1 MRRGQALQDI
11 ANASD
16 GQKVASEHW
25 EPVLEAARQHTVQP
39 DRLGLR
45 SRTAVRTLIPILGDQ
60 LSGRLAALR
69 DVDPSTTTILMMEV
83 ATEATYVK
91 HHPKKITLI
100 LSAMRHFAAA
110 LSAKG
115 WDVDYVHLDDPEN
128 AGSFTGEVG
137 RALARHAIDR
147 IRVVEAGEWRVQ
159 KMLESWQ
166 ARFGCPVEI
175 LADDRYICPIAD
187 FKRWAQGRRTLVMEF
202 FYREMRR
209 STGLL
214 MDGGQPEGGRWNF
227 DAENRKMPPR
237 GLNYPGPERF
247 EPDAITR
254 DVMALVQRRF
264 GTHFG
269 DLEPFGCPVPRAQ
282 AKLALTHFVANAL
295 SGFGDYQDAML
306 AEQDYLYHS
315 AVSPALN
322 CGLLTPREVCAAA
335 EAAYRAGNAPLN
347 AVEGFI
353 RQIIGWREY
362 VRGVYWLE
370 MPGMAD
376 ANALGATRPLPEFYW
391 TGETDMRCLARAV
404 DQTRRNAY
412 AHHIQRLMVLGNFAM
427 LAGVDPK
434 AIDAWFL
441 VVYADAYQWV
451 ELPNVIGMSQ
461 YADGGRLGSKPYAAG
476 GAYIN
481 RMSDYCTACRYDVK
495 AKTGP
500 DACPFNALYWDF
512 LARHE
517 ARFRSNRRMGN
528 MYATWDRMS
537 ETQRAAYRASAR
549 AFLDGLEPAGSG
561 WAR

>member
-1 MRRGQALQDI
+1 M
-11 ANASD
+11 
-16 GQKVASEHW
+16 
-25 EPVLEAARQHTVQP
+25 T
-39 DRLGLR
+39 
-45 SRTAVRTLIPILGDQ
+45 TLIPILGDQ

-69 DVDPSTTTILMMEV
+69 DVDPGTAIILMMEV

-100 LSAMRHFAAA
+100 LSAMRHFAASLQA
-110 LSAKG
+110 NG
-115 WDVDYVHLDDPEN
+115 WHVDYVQLDDPGN
-128 AGSFTGEVG
+128 TGSFTGEVE
-137 RALARHAIDR
+137 RALTRHAAEH

-159 KMLESWQ
+159 QMLESWQ

-175 LADDRYICPIAD
+175 LPDDRFICSIAD
-187 FKRWAQGRRTLVMEF
+187 FKRWAKGRRTLVMEF
-202 FYREMRR
+202 FYRDMRR
-209 STGLL
+209 GTGLL
-214 MDGGQPEGGRWNF
+214 MDGDQPEGGRWNF
-227 DAENRKMPPR
+227 DTENRKVPPH

-254 DVMALVQRRF
+254 DVIALVQQRF

-269 DLEPFGCPVPRAQ
+269 ALEPFGFPVTRAQ
-282 AKLALTHFVANAL
+282 AKLALKHFVENAL
-295 SGFGDYQDAML
+295 SGFGDFQDAML
-306 AEQDYLYHS
+306 TEQDYLYHS

-322 CGLLTPREVCAAA
+322 CGLLTPKEVCAAA

-427 LAGVDPK
+427 LAGIDPK

-476 GAYIN
+476 GAYIS
-481 RMSDYCTACRYDVK
+481 RMSDYCAACRYDVK

-500 DACPFNALYWDF
+500 NACPFNALYWDF

-537 ETQRAAYRASAR
+537 DTQRAAYRASAR
-549 AFLDGLEPAGSG
+549 VFLESLEPASPG
-561 WAR
+561 WAQ